1 MLDDKLPVT
10 LQYQLRSALLEKIE
24 RRVWSPGAQ
33 IPSERE
39 LCEEYGVSR
48 ITVREVLKE
57 LVQKGYLVRKQGKG
71 TFVSVPRFV
80 NEFTS
85 SYSLSEEIEK
95 EGLTS
100 DFKIL
105 SFKTC
110 SPSPELQKLLGLA
123 PSEPVWELTRLRL
136 IGNEPFAWER
146 AYTPW
151 SVMEG
156 AGEEQLE
163 KEGLYLTIFRCSG
176 LMAEEAEVESEAV
189 NCPAELVPLLQ
200 LKKNAAV
207 MHLTRVTKAQ
217 QRNIEYCE
225 SYVRSDRYKYRYR
238 QILRKKNR

>member
-1 MLDDKLPVT
+1 MLDDSLPMT
-10 LQYQLRSALLEKIE
+10 LQYQLKSSLLEKIE
-24 RRVWSPGAQ
+24 TRIWSPGIQ
-33 IPSERE
+33 ISSERE

-48 ITVREVLKE
+48 MTVREVLKE
-57 LVQKGYLVRKQGKG
+57 LVQQGYLVRRQGKG
-71 TFVSVPRFV
+71 TFVSMPQFV
-80 NEFTS
+80 NEFSS
-85 SYSLSEEIEK
+85 SYSLSQQIEK

-110 SPSPELQKLLGLA
+110 APSQELQELFGLS
-123 PSEPVWELTRLRL
+123 PSEPVWELTRLRV

-146 AYTPW
+146 AYTPF

-156 AGEEQLE
+156 ATEEQLE
-163 KEGLYLTIFRCSG
+163 KEGLYLTIYRNSG
-176 LMAEEAEVESEAV
+176 LMAEEADVESEAV
-189 NCPAELVPLLQ
+189 NCPVDIISLLD
-200 LKKNAAV
+200 LKNNAAV

-238 QILRKKNR
+238 QIVRKKW